1 MTTKSIQEK
10 NLSYLNMIQS
20 YVTVQVSIFSS
31 HLQLKDTTQYIY
43 CVSKHFNTVNHT
55 SSDWTVQD
63 QGYKEGLPHTIKTL
77 YTIIHWSGMSVGCCS
92 EASVVLSSIGDVT
105 AGSKFTSRSRRTVGT
120 GSSPPCGCDGED
132 GGNIQA
138 AGRCVQLW
146 PVDEVEGGRR
156 RALHPP
162 DWKAM
167 ETWCTLQTWREES
180 NTKVHF
186 HTSSCLLPLYL

>member
-1 MTTKSIQEK
+1 MK

-31 HLQLKDTTQYIY
+31 HLQLKGYNTIYILRLKTLQH
-43 CVSKHFNTVNHT
+43 SKP
-55 SSDWTVQD
+55 
-63 QGYKEGLPHTIKTL
+63 YKLRLNRAGSGTHTIKTL
-77 YTIIHWSGMSVGCCS
+77 YTIIHWSGISVGCCS
-92 EASVVLSSIGDVT
+92 EASVVLSSISDVT

-167 ETWCTLQTWREES
+167 ETWCTPQTWREES

>member
-1 MTTKSIQEK
+1 M
-10 NLSYLNMIQS
+10 
-20 YVTVQVSIFSS
+20 
-31 HLQLKDTTQYIY
+31 
-43 CVSKHFNTVNHT
+43 
-55 SSDWTVQD
+55 
-63 QGYKEGLPHTIKTL
+63 
-77 YTIIHWSGMSVGCCS
+77 
-92 EASVVLSSIGDVT
+92 
-105 AGSKFTSRSRRTVGT
+105 GT

-167 ETWCTLQTWREES
+167 ETWCTPQTWREES
-180 NTKVHF
+180 NTKVHHHAYCPCIF
-186 HTSSCLLPLYL
+186 KGTVHLRIQNSTRLLFL